1 MPEGTSRGAAAD
13 LPIEGDFPD
22 FGGANAWLN
31 SEPLTPAGLRGKVV
45 VVQFC
50 TFSCVNWLRTLP
62 YVRAWDERYRDD
74 GLAVIGAHTP
84 EFEFEH
90 DVGKIRSALEQMG
103 VGYPIA
109 VDNDYAIWR
118 AFDNNYWPALYFV
131 DAEGRMRHHHFGE
144 EDYER
149 SERVIQQLLTEAGA
163 TGVDGGLVSVDA
175 GGVYAPADWETL
187 GSPETYVGYA
197 RAAGFASPGG
207 AVPDRSHVYVEPR
220 ELDLNQWSLSGDWT
234 VGGQPTE
241 LNEPGGQIA
250 HRFHARDV
258 NLVMGA
264 QAGAGSVAFRVQIDG
279 EPPGSASGLD
289 VDEEGNGTVAEER
302 LYQLVRQP
310 GNDLDRTFEITFLES
325 GVQAY
330 VFTFG

>member
-1 MPEGTSRGAAAD
+1 MPEATSSGAAD
-13 LPIEGDFPD
+13 LPIEGGFPELD
-22 FGGANAWLN
+22 GANAWLN
-31 SEPLTPAGLRGKVV
+31 SEPLTPAGLRGKVA

-50 TFSCVNWLRTLP
+50 TFSCVNWLRTVP

-74 GLAVIGAHTP
+74 GLVVIGAHTP

-90 DVGKIRSALEQMG
+90 DVEKIRSALEEMD
-103 VGYPIA
+103 VRHPIA
-109 VDNDYAIWR
+109 VDNDYAVWR

-131 DAEGRMRHHHFGE
+131 DAQGRMRHHHFGE

-163 TGVDGGLVSVDA
+163 GGVDRGLVSVDA
-175 GGVYAPADWETL
+175 GGVYAPADWDTL

-207 AVPDRSHVYVEPR
+207 VVPDRSHAYVEPQ
-220 ELDLNQWSLSGDWT
+220 ELELNQWALSGDWT
-234 VGGQPTE
+234 VGGQPTQ
-241 LNEPGGQIA
+241 LNEPGGRIV

-264 QAGAGSVAFRVQIDG
+264 QEGAGSARFQVRIDG
-279 EPPGSASGLD
+279 EPPGGAKGLD

-302 LYQLVRQP
+302 LYQLIRQP
-310 GNDLDRTFEITFLES
+310 GNDSDRTLEITFLDS

>member
-1 MPEGTSRGAAAD
+1 MASNLT
-13 LPIEGDFPD
+13 IEGELPD
-22 FGGANAWLN
+22 LDGANAWLN
-31 SEPLTPAGLRGKVV
+31 SEPLTPAALRGKVV
-45 VVQFC
+45 LVEFC

-62 YVRAWDERYRDD
+62 YVRGWDDRYRDD
-74 GLAVIGAHTP
+74 GLVVIGAHTP

-90 DVGKIRSALEQMG
+90 ELGKIRSALGEMG
-103 VGYPIA
+103 VRYPIA
-109 VDNDYAIWR
+109 VDNDYAVWR
-118 AFDNNYWPALYFV
+118 AFDNNYWPALYFA

-149 SERVIQQLLTEAGA
+149 SERVIQELLTEAGA
-163 TGVDGGLVSVDA
+163 GGVDGGLVSVDA

-207 AVPDRSHVYVEPR
+207 LVRDRSHFYEEPQ
-220 ELDLNQWSLSGDWT
+220 ELDLNNWSLSGEWT
-234 VGGQPTE
+234 AGAQPTE
-241 LNEPGGQIA
+241 LNEPGGRIR

-264 QAGAGSVAFRVQIDG
+264 RNGEGSIRFQVRVDG
-279 EPPGSASGLD
+279 EPPGDAGGLD
-289 VDEEGNGTVAEER
+289 VDEDGNGTVAEER

-310 GNDLDRTFEITFLES
+310 GSDSDRTFEITFQDS
-325 GVQAY
+325 GAQAY